1 MKNALVILFNK
12 TEELEALAP
21 IDILRRADVNVI
33 SASIEK
39 SRNIV
44 GRSGIEIVA
53 DESFDNILKN
63 DFDAVILPGGGGIFD
78 ILKSPNG
85 EFEKISEIF
94 RRHFE
99 NGKIVAAIC
108 AAPLVLHKMG
118 LLVDKN
124 SAAHHSVSN
133 DIPNCTSQVSTVRDA
148 NVITS
153 CGAGTAVDFALEI
166 VSALRGEDV
175 AKEITTSICLK

>member
-1 MKNALVILFNK
+1 MKTALVILFNK

-21 IDILRRADVNVI
+21 IDILRRADVNVV

-53 DESFDNILKN
+53 DESFDDISKN
-63 DFDAVILPGGGGIFD
+63 DFDAIILPGGGGIFD

-85 EFEKISEIF
+85 EFEKLSEIF
-94 RRHFE
+94 KRHFE
-99 NGKIVAAIC
+99 KGKIVASIC
-108 AAPLVLHKMG
+108 AAPLVLDKMG
-118 LLVDKN
+118 LLRDKK
-124 SAAHHSVSN
+124 SAAHHSVSA
-133 DIPNCTSQVSTVRDA
+133 DIPNCTSDISTVRDC
-148 NVITS
+148 NIITS

-166 VSALRGEDV
+166 VSALRGDDIV
-175 AKEITTSICLK
+175 KEIATSICLK

>member
-21 IDILRRADVNVI
+21 IDILRRANVKVT
-33 SASIEK
+33 SASIES

-44 GRSGIEIVA
+44 GRSGIEIVSDVLF
-53 DESFDNILKN
+53 DEVSEN

-85 EFEKISEIF
+85 EFEKLSQLF
-94 RRHFE
+94 KRHFN
-99 NGKIVAAIC
+99 NGKIVASIC
-108 AAPLVLHKMG
+108 AAPLVFDKMG
-118 LLVDKN
+118 LLQDKK
-124 SAAHHSVSN
+124 SAAHHSVSS
-133 DIPNCTSQVSTVRDA
+133 DIKNCSTENSTVRDA

-166 VSALRGEDV
+166 VFALCGENT
-175 AKEITTSICLK
+175 AKEIANSICFK